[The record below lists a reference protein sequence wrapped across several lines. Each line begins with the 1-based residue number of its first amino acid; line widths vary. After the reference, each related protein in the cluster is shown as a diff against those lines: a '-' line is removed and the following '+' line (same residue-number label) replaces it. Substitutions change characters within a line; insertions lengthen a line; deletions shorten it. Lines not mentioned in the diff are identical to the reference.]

1 MNRNDSLSDQE
12 KTLKGKMQKIDFQG
26 RLSTGQRLKMRLLSF
41 NFFVRAVII
50 IFRLVF
56 LIGVSYIILY
66 PFITKIAGSFM
77 SSQDFTDVTVKL
89 ISKYPTLEQYS
100 AIIDEN
106 RYFEAFFNTLT
117 LSLFCAVIQTMI
129 CSFVG
134 YGFAKFKFRG
144 NGILFL
150 CVVFTM
156 IVPHETLQLAM
167 FMKFRYFDVLNILG
181 ISSSIAQSTVANEY
195 GIVTSEALSTLPQLM
210 QDGFVNLLDTYWP
223 LTILSLGGLAFK
235 NGLYIFM
242 MRQFFK
248 GVPDELEE
256 AAYVDGYGV
265 FKTYIRIILPLSV
278 PMMVTIFIFAFAWQ
292 WTDTFYTNLFFNEN
306 VTWLLP
312 NIISVPK
319 SLGIDQSFSAYN
331 LYKSAVTNTCGLLII
346 LPLILIYS
354 FAQRYLI
361 QGIERSGIV
370 G

>member
-1 MNRNDSLSDQE
+1 MNKYDSLSDQE
-12 KTLKGKMQKIDFQG
+12 KRLKGKMQKLEFADK
-26 RLSTGQRLKMRLLSF
+26 LSKAQRLKLRIFSGYFLTQVVWL
-41 NFFVRAVII
+41 
-50 IFRLVF
+50 IFRLV
-56 LIGVSYIILY
+56 LLVGVAYIILY

-77 SSQDFTDVTVKL
+77 SAQDFTDVTVKL
-89 ISKYPTLEQYS
+89 ISKYPTWDQYRVV
-100 AIIDEN
+100 INEN

-117 LSLFCAVIQTMI
+117 LSLLCALIQMTV
-129 CSFVG
+129 CAFVG
-134 YGFAKFKFRG
+134 YGFAKFKFKG
-144 NGILFL
+144 NNILFL

-167 FMKFRYFDVLNILG
+167 FMKFRYFDILNILG
-181 ISSSIAQSTVANEY
+181 ISSSIAQNAVANEY
-195 GIVTSEALSTLPQLM
+195 GIVTSAALGDLPALM
-210 QDGFVNLLDTYWP
+210 QDGFINLLDSYWP
-223 LTILSLGGLAFK
+223 LGILSIGGLAFK

-256 AAYVDGYGV
+256 AAYVDGSGV
-265 FKTYIRIILPLSV
+265 FKTYVRIILPLSV
-278 PMMVTIFIFAFAWQ
+278 PMMITVFLFSFAWQ

-319 SLGIDQSFSAYN
+319 GLGVDPTFSAYN

-346 LPLILIYS
+346 LPLIILYC